1 MVRQLGG
8 SAFGPLVSFR
18 SFAANGAGSQFN
30 LIKRCLA
37 LKDEGLYDSIDD
49 DTI

>member
-1 MVRQLGG
+1 MVRQPVG

-18 SFAANGAGSQFN
+18 SFEAIGTGKQFN
-30 LIKRCLA
+30 LIKRCVA
-37 LKDEGLYDSIDD
+37 LKDEGLYDSIDY